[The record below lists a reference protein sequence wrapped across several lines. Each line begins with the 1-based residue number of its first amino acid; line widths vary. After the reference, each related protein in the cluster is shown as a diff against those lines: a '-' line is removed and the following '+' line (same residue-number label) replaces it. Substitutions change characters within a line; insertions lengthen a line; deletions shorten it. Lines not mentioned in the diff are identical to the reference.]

1 MFITS
6 SLQSAQLVGVERGNK
21 IRRQV
26 LKGNTLEKIDA
37 VVFPS
42 VMNAPDRVN
51 ALVGVV
57 VRHAR
62 NLFS

>member
-1 MFITS
+1 MSITS
-6 SLQSAQLVGVERGNK
+6 SLQSAQLVGVERDNK
-21 IRRQV
+21 IRGQV

-42 VMNAPDRVN
+42 VMDALDHVN

-57 VRHAR
+57 VQHAK